1 MALTNAMLKEMGI
14 EQEQRDQIMTAHQEV
29 LEEIK
34 AERDKLRDTAA
45 KVPDLEK
52 TIEELKAAQPTEDW
66 EAKYQEKAAELESFR
81 EQVAE
86 EKAKAEKASLY
97 KSALREVGVGEK
109 FVDDIMGVVDLTS
122 VAVEDGKLA
131 DAENLKTELAD
142 KYSTFITQTSTQGAK
157 VEEPPANAG
166 PKMTRDEIMAI
177 KDTSARQQAIA
188 ENIEQF
194 R

>member
-1 MALTNAMLKEMGI
+1 MALTRKMLIAMGI
-14 EQEQRDQIMTAHQEV
+14 EPDKVDQIIESHSETVEGLKKQA
-29 LEEIK
+29 EE
-34 AERDKLRDTAA
+34 LREQASR
-45 KVPDLEK
+45 VPDLEK
-52 TIEELKAAQPTEDW
+52 SIEELKAAQPTEDW

-109 FVDDIMGVVDLTS
+109 FVDDIMRVADLTS

-188 ENIEQF
+188 ENIDQF

>member
-131 DAENLKTELAD
+131 DVENLKAELAD